1 MDKKKIEANYKSK
14 NLNVI
19 SENFKTNQEL
29 DIIMAKTGFLYPESL
44 FQCLATLPIL
54 TDSGKERKLP
64 RKTKKTKITE
74 LQLWGEKRRSA

>member
-1 MDKKKIEANYKSK
+1 MVK
-14 NLNVI
+14 N
-19 SENFKTNQEL
+19 
-29 DIIMAKTGFLYPESL
+29 GFLYSESL

-74 LQLWGEKRRSA
+74 LQLWDEKRRSV

>member
-1 MDKKKIEANYKSK
+1 MVK
-14 NLNVI
+14 NG
-19 SENFKTNQEL
+19 S
-29 DIIMAKTGFLYPESL
+29 LYSESL